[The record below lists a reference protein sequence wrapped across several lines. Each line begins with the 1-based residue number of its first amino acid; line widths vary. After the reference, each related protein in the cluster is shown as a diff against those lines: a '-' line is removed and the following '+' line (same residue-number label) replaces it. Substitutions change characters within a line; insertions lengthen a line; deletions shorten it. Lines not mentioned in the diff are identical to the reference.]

1 MEFWWTFYTGT
12 SALPLPWPDEQGV
25 GTRFDPRPVNKSRRM
40 RIPEGLPFPAIA
52 TVMRVR
58 EFLVVVLLLLSGCAP
73 GVAPLFRD
81 FSVPVVERAV
91 LLDRIRAALAEAG
104 WEEGPPIAAEVVTT
118 EPRVMQRWGLYYV
131 EMRIDVLPVGERHVR
146 VIFHPYRHF
155 VTRSRGKIGYLTRRL
170 ERAVVPELSAAFER
184 QGITLLGH
192 AVHRD
197 RKRVRGR

>member
-1 MEFWWTFYTGT
+1 MIRV
-12 SALPLPWPDEQGV
+12 SPRDLP
-25 GTRFDPRPVNKSRRM
+25 RRAVNKSRWM

-52 TVMRVR
+52 TFMRVR
-58 EFLVVVLLLLSGCAP
+58 VFLILVVLLLSGCAP
-73 GVAPLFRD
+73 AVAPLYRD
-81 FSVPVVERAV
+81 YAVPVVERTA
-91 LLDRIRAALAEAG
+91 LLDRIRTAIAEAG
-104 WEEGPPIAAEVVTT
+104 WEEGVPFAAEVVTT

-131 EMRIDVLPVGERHVR
+131 DMRIDVLPVGERHVR